1 MTGGTAGRDGARGG
15 GKTLDIGV
23 ITPIPTPYRDPF
35 WDAVASV
42 PGTSLHVYYCASVT
56 ADRPWKAAWEK
67 RFSSEVLPGTN
78 VMAAFPSQG
87 FSYWNPLI
95 RRRLDE
101 ASHDALII
109 GGYNYPT
116 MIAAMAHARRRR
128 IPYFLMSESHLS
140 EPRASWRRVIKYP
153 LVRSVVKGAAG
164 CFPTGTWAREYLLAY
179 GANPDR
185 MWALPNVPDV
195 EALHSRSLELDGE
208 RDSLRRRLGVGDDPV
223 VLFVGRLVPFKRV
236 DLLVNAFAKVA
247 KSHRARLI
255 IIGDGV
261 ERPALEAMAE
271 SSGIADRVEFRG
283 FVEPSEIAGWYAIA
297 DMVALPS
304 VGETWSVALL
314 EALASGVHVVT
325 TDTVGAAADAVNDP
339 AVGTIVPSGDTDAFA
354 AAIATRL
361 DHPVDRTAVRETW
374 APVREGFRYD
384 VIARRTVAAIRD
396 TVHGSGSRH
405 GR

>member
-1 MTGGTAGRDGARGG
+1 MTDRPAERVVPQQV
-15 GKTLDIGV
+15 GKSLDIGV

-35 WDAVASV
+35 WNAVASV
-42 PGTSLHVYYCASVT
+42 PDTSLHVYYCASVT

-67 RFSSEVLPGTN
+67 RFVSEVLPGTN
-78 VMAAFPSQG
+78 VMAWFPSQG
-87 FSYWNPLI
+87 FSYWNPLV
-95 RRRLDE
+95 RRRLNE

-116 MIAAMAHARRRR
+116 MLAAIAHARRRR

-140 EPRASWRRVIKYP
+140 EPRASWRRAIKYP

-195 EALHSRSLELDGE
+195 EALHSQSLELDRK
-208 RDSLRRRLGVGDDPV
+208 RDSLRRRLEVGNDPV
-223 VLFVGRLVPFKRV
+223 VLFVGRLVRFKRV
-236 DLLVNAFAKVA
+236 DLLINAFAKVA
-247 KSHRARLI
+247 KSHRSRLI

-261 ERPALEAMAE
+261 ERPALEATAA
-271 SSGIADRVEFRG
+271 SLGITDRVAFKG
-283 FVEPSEIAGWYAIA
+283 FVEPSEIAWWYAIA

-314 EALASGVHVVT
+314 EALSTGAHVVT

-339 AVGTIVPSGDTDAFA
+339 IVGTIVPSGDTDAFA
-354 AAIATRL
+354 AAIAARL
-361 DHPVDRTAVRETW
+361 AHPADRNAVRESW
-374 APVREGFRYD
+374 APVREGFRYES
-384 VIARRTVAAIRD
+384 IARRTVAAIRD
-396 TVHGSGSRH
+396 TVYGSGFRY